1 MLDEHGFKRKT
12 YDELLT
18 DMESKAKELF
28 GEDINLSSHSAL
40 GVFLR
45 IIAWFMALI
54 HELAERVYNSGF
66 ISSADG
72 VQLDRLGSNI
82 SVLREP
88 AMPAVVTLELT
99 GNAGYTIEE
108 GVQFKTKND
117 VVFEMIDV
125 VTLDDK
131 GHGIGQA
138 ISQIYSDKA
147 NVPANSITVVAEP
160 SEDILTV
167 NNPNKAD
174 GGSEKENDTS
184 YRARIRLATSAS
196 PGPPVNGIISAL
208 NQVSGVRSVSIIEN
222 NSIDLDAYNNPAKS
236 VHIYCLGGI
245 DEEIGEAIFNSVA
258 AGIQTVG
265 KVTVK
270 VKDLSGFEHSVYYDR
285 ATSLSIYAHII
296 VDVNSKF
303 EDDGGDVIKQAVL
316 NYINSLNMGEMVIHS
331 YIYPDLYQI
340 PGITVANV
348 KLGKDINNLASA
360 DILVNTD
367 ESASIRWE
375 DIEVTINVR

>member
-18 DMESKAKELF
+18 DMESKAKELY

-45 IIAWFMALI
+45 IIAWFLSLV
-54 HELAERVYNSGF
+54 HELAERVYSSGF
-66 ISSADG
+66 ISTADG
-72 VQLDRLGSNI
+72 IQLDRLGSNI

-99 GNAGYTIEE
+99 GNPGYTVEE

-117 VVFEMIDV
+117 IVFEMVDV
-125 VTLDDK
+125 VTLDSS
-131 GHGIGQA
+131 GYGTGQA

-167 NNPNKAD
+167 NNPAKAD
-174 GGSEKENDTS
+174 GGSEKENDTT
-184 YRARIRLATSAS
+184 YRARIKVAAQAS
-196 PGPPVNGIISAL
+196 PGPPVNGIITAL
-208 NQVSGVRSVSIIEN
+208 NQVAGVRSVSVIEN
-222 NSIDLDAYNNPAKS
+222 NSLVPDAYNNPAKS

-245 DEEIGEAIFNSVA
+245 DDEVGEAVFNSVA

-265 KVTVK
+265 EIAVN
-270 VKDLSGFEHSVYYDR
+270 VKDLSGFEHTVYYDQ
-285 ATSLSIYAHII
+285 ATPLAIYAKITVT
-296 VDVNSKF
+296 VDSKF
-303 EDDGGDVIKQAVL
+303 EGNGSNLIKQAVL
-316 NYINSLNMGEMVIHS
+316 DYINSLNMGEMVVHS
-331 YIYPDLYQI
+331 YIYPELYKI
-340 PGITVANV
+340 AGITIANV
-348 KLGKDINNLASA
+348 KIGKELGSMESA
-360 DILVNTD
+360 DIVVNTD
-367 ESASIRWE
+367 EAASIRWE
-375 DIEVTINVR
+375 DVEVIINAS